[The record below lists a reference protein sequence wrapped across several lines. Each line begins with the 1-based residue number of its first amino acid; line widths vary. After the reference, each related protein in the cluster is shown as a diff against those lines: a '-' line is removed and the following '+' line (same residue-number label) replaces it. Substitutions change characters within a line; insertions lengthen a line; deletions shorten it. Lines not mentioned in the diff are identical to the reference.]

1 MRTERLAE
9 YRAMLEGQLAELLGH
24 GEATVH
30 EMAAPGDELTD
41 PNDRATRESDTI
53 SELRMRDRDRKLI
66 AKVQEALGRI
76 EDGTFGTCESCGRSI
91 SAARLRARPVTTL
104 CIDCKREA
112 ELRERA

>member
-53 SELRMRDRDRKLI
+53 SELRMHLRVVRPLDLRRAAARASRDDPLHRLQARSGAARAGVKRDR
-66 AKVQEALGRI
+66 EASSPSR
-76 EDGTFGTCESCGRSI
+76 
-91 SAARLRARPVTTL
+91 
-104 CIDCKREA
+104 
-112 ELRERA
+112 